1 MQTFPHQLEVFFT
14 QNIPSGEKIIFKVH
28 GIICSKSRS
37 SSATYF
43 FLTKSEPASKVSCYF
58 LAFYKIKLKNPG
70 LIN

>member
-1 MQTFPHQLEVFFT
+1 MQTFPHQFEVF
-14 QNIPSGEKIIFKVH
+14 SLKIYPQGKRLFLKFMGLYAV
-28 GIICSKSRS
+28 SR
-37 SSATYF
+37 AHPARLTF